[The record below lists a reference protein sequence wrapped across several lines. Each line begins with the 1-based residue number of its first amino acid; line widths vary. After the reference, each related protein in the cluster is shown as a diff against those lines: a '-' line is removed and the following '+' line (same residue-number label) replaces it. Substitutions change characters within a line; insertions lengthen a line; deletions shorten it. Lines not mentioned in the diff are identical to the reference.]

1 MKKIIVILL
10 VALFCSSINYQ
21 NVSATNLNY
30 FEYNDFN
37 KHDYLNSTM
46 LANSNSGSSNNL
58 EITPITFCED
68 NNVLLTFQ
76 IVGYIIF
83 IIKIVVPLI
92 LIIMGVMDFAKAAI
106 SSSDKANSEALS
118 SLIRRIIAGVII
130 FFIPTVISFGI
141 SLIDGFSK
149 FQSEDSTFGEKDRNN
164 SWTKCTVCLLHPF
177 DDDCEAK
184 PLFKD

>member
-1 MKKIIVILL
+1 MKNFYDILFLGEFMKKHIKILFTFLIGFFISII
-10 VALFCSSINYQ
+10 
-21 NVSATNLNY
+21 NVKAA
-30 FEYNDFN
+30 D
-37 KHDYLNSTM
+37 
-46 LANSNSGSSNNL
+46 L
-58 EITPITFCED
+58 EIEPITFCEE

-149 FQSEDSTFGEKDRNN
+149 FQSED
-164 SWTKCTVCLLHPF
+164 
-177 DDDCEAK
+177 
-184 PLFKD
+184 